1 MPRLKSLRRQQVAL
15 APARAAVV
23 LTMGLLLGAMLTML
37 LQTAGEVT
45 ATALGALLNST
56 WKCAKLYQKQLCA
69 FCLAQEHAAGCKQ
82 R

>member
-45 ATALGALLNST
+45 ATALGALLMST
-56 WKCAKLYQKQLCA
+56 SNTAVLYRRQLVH
-69 FCLAQEHAAGCKQ
+69 FV
-82 R
+82 